1 MPPFRL
7 VAPFSP
13 QGDQGRCIES
23 LVHGIEQGHPAQ
35 VLLGVTGSG
44 KTFTIANVV
53 ERIQRPTLIIS
64 HNKTLAAQLFNE
76 FKGFFPDNAVEY
88 FVSYYDYYQPE
99 AYLPQTDTFIE
110 KDSAINDDIDKLR
123 HSATRSL
130 LERRD
135 VLIVASVSC
144 IYGLGAPEYYAKLR
158 VPLAVGEE
166 HGLRR
171 LLRELVDIQYQRN
184 DLDFHRGTFRVRGD
198 VVEIFPTYE
207 GDAALR
213 VEFFGDQIE
222 RITHIDP
229 LTGTVV
235 GAEEAVTIWP
245 GSHYVIPKEE
255 IDRSLTAI
263 ETELAGRLAWLRREE
278 KLLEAQRLEQRTR
291 FDLEM
296 IREIGF
302 CSGIENYS
310 RHFTNRLPGE
320 PPPTLLDY
328 FPKDFLLVIDESHA
342 TLPQLRAMAHGD
354 RSRKTNLVEHG
365 FRLPSAYD
373 NRPLGFEEFEQRV
386 GQSIYISATPAPY
399 ELEKAAGRIAEQIV
413 RPTGLMEPAIEIRPV
428 DGQVEDLLGEIRIRA
443 AKGERVLVT
452 ALTKRM
458 AEDLTE
464 HYKERGLRVR
474 YLHSDVETLE
484 RLRLLRDLRLGTFDT
499 LIGINLLREGL
510 DLPEVS
516 LVAILDADK
525 EGFLRSE
532 TSLIQTCGRAA
543 RNIEGRVILYA
554 DTITRSIR
562 RAIDEMSRRRAIQE
576 EYNLREG
583 ITPAGI
589 SKGITDVLASIYERE
604 FDAVPA
610 IAEAVEEYGSLD
622 DVDRVVRELEREMRE
637 AAARL
642 DFERAA
648 ALRDRIRGLKEL
660 ELAVGVG
667 GGTKAGG
674 APASEARGGSAR
686 GGKRRGGRRG

>member
-1 MPPFRL
+1 VPRFRL

-13 QGDQGRCIES
+13 QGDQARCIES
-23 LVHGIEQGHPAQ
+23 LVSGIEQGHPAQ

-44 KTFTIANVV
+44 KTFTVANVV
-53 ERIQRPTLIIS
+53 ERLQRPTLVIS

-110 KDSAINDDIDKLR
+110 KDSAINEDIDKLR

-144 IYGLGAPEYYAKLR
+144 IYGLGAPEYYARLR

-198 VVEIFPTYE
+198 VVEIFPAYE

-213 VEFFGDQIE
+213 VEFFGDQVE
-222 RITHIDP
+222 RITRIDP
-229 LTGTVV
+229 LTGAV
-235 GAEEAVTIWP
+235 AERLAGVTIWP

-255 IDRSLTAI
+255 VDRSLAAI
-263 ETELAGRLAWLRREE
+263 ETELAERLVWLRREE

-310 RHFTNRLPGE
+310 RHFTGRAPGE

-328 FPKDFLLVIDESHA
+328 FPRDFLLVVDESHA

-373 NRPLGFEEFEQRV
+373 NRPLSFEEFERRV
-386 GQSIYISATPAPY
+386 GQGIFISATPAPY
-399 ELEKAAGRIAEQIV
+399 ELEKAAGFVAEQIV
-413 RPTGLMEPAIEIRPV
+413 RPTGLTEPAVEIRPV
-428 DGQVEDLLGEIRIRA
+428 AGQVEDLLGEIRARA
-443 AKGERVLVT
+443 ARGERVLVT

-464 HYKERGLRVR
+464 HYTERGLRVR

-484 RLRLLRDLRLGTFDT
+484 RLRLLRDLRLGSFDA

-532 TSLIQTCGRAA
+532 TSLIQTSGRAA
-543 RNIEGRVILYA
+543 RNVEGRVIFYA
-554 DTITRSIR
+554 DTVTRSIG
-562 RAIDEMSRRRAIQE
+562 RAVAEMTRRRAIQQ
-576 EYNLREG
+576 EYNRREG

-589 SKGITDVLASIYERE
+589 RKGITDVLAAIYERE
-604 FDAVPA
+604 YDTVPRA
-610 IAEAVEEYGSLD
+610 AEAVDDYHSLD

-648 ALRDRIRGLKEL
+648 ALRDRLRGLKAL

-667 GGTKAGG
+667 GGTKAG
-674 APASEARGGSAR
+674 AVPLAVSGSPR